1 MDLGLASPGRIPH
14 PELFTS
20 LAGVDEGLRCW
31 PEVLGNREVAAESPG
46 TLHVVLQGSS
56 VGSPLHAQKQ
66 CFKCLQFL
74 EAVSGAQ

>member
-20 LAGVDEGLRCW
+20 LAGVDQGLRCW
-31 PEVLGNREVAAESPG
+31 PEVLGNQEVAAEGPG

-56 VGSPLHAQKQ
+56 VGSPCTLRSSALSACSSWKP
-66 CFKCLQFL
+66 
-74 EAVSGAQ
+74 